1 MMQLGLL
8 GPAVVLLVGILL
20 FFELGRWIGRRE
32 RETGVPTGIGS
43 LEAAVFGL
51 LGLMIAFTFGGAA
64 QRWEK
69 RRDLVV
75 QETNAISTAYL
86 RLDLLEPADRDA
98 LKASFKEY
106 VGSRLAVY
114 QRLPDLDAA
123 LRELEHADHLQTV
136 IWSAVV
142 PACRKDPS
150 GTNARLL
157 LPAVNDMID
166 ITTTRTRSAFSHPP
180 AIIFI
185 LLYLLA
191 MAASL
196 IAGHGMAKDAK
207 RRWLHQVG
215 YAVMMAGSVYVI
227 LEIEYPRLGFVQ
239 MRDADK
245 ALVELLASWA
255 Q

>member
-1 MMQLGLL
+1 
-8 GPAVVLLVGILL
+8 VVLLIGILL
-20 FFELGRWIGRRE
+20 FFELGRWVGRRE
-32 RETGVPTGIGS
+32 RETGIPTGIGS

-75 QETNAISTAYL
+75 QETNAIGTAYL
-86 RLDLLEPADRDA
+86 RLDLLEPNDRDT
-98 LKASFKEY
+98 LRELFKEY

-114 QRLPDLDAA
+114 QRLPYVDAA
-123 LRELEHADHLQTV
+123 LRELEHADHQQQV
-136 IWSAVV
+136 IWSTVV
-142 PACRKDPS
+142 KACRKDSS
-150 GTNARLL
+150 GTNTRML

-191 MAASL
+191 MAASM
-196 IAGHGMAKDAK
+196 IAGHGMAKDEK
-207 RRWLHQVG
+207 RRWLHQIG
-215 YAVMMAGSVYVI
+215 YAIMMAGSVYVI

-239 MRDADK
+239 MSDADQ
-245 ALVELLASWA
+245 ALVELLASWTK
-255 Q
+255 